1 MRKLRED
8 EQILSVPGLSTAVP
22 RKRYAT
28 EELMELFPCKLPESI
43 KQNIANLG
51 VRSRYSV
58 TSPDFSRSDSMASDA
73 GLEVCVDACRD
84 ATQKLG
90 LSADDIGYFI
100 ATYDADPFLCP
111 GLSSLLVRRLD
122 FPPSIKHVSLQGMA
136 CTAFTRALELAKDH
150 LASSPRDYVMI
161 CVSGINSYWFYN
173 QVRGMK
179 SVMGIKEIQAL
190 GTEKRKRKE
199 LRKWIAAL
207 EFFLFGDGAASI
219 IVAKDGQ
226 GPRIADIFHATN
238 LRKTDYL
245 AGYTRLTVLNQ
256 PFSFGFSSHLDKN
269 IRKLGLEYT
278 SVVLERLFGERFSE
292 HEAKVKRW
300 IIHTGSEAILDD
312 VASNYGIKHEKMKE
326 SYEVLAKQGNLA
338 GASLP
343 FILRRAMQKGKL
355 QEDDLVIALAFG
367 WGFSSNVCSMY
378 F

>member
-1 MRKLRED
+1 M
-8 EQILSVPGLSTAVP
+8 
-22 RKRYAT
+22 
-28 EELMELFPCKLPESI
+28 
-43 KQNIANLG
+43 
-51 VRSRYSV
+51 
-58 TSPDFSRSDSMASDA
+58 
-73 GLEVCVDACRD
+73 
-84 ATQKLG
+84 
-90 LSADDIGYFI
+90 
-100 ATYDADPFLCP
+100 
-111 GLSSLLVRRLD
+111 
-122 FPPSIKHVSLQGMA
+122 
-136 CTAFTRALELAKDH
+136 
-150 LASSPRDYVMI
+150 
-161 CVSGINSYWFYN
+161 
-173 QVRGMK
+173 
-179 SVMGIKEIQAL
+179 MGIKEIQAL
-190 GTEKRKRKE
+190 GIEKRKRKE

-278 SVVLERLFGERFSE
+278 SVVLERLFGERFFE

-312 VASNYGIKHEKMKE
+312 VARNYGIKHEKMKE